1 MQNYKAMKKLLFI
14 AFLLFASCQKDEVT
28 VIPQDIYGYYT
39 GNQSCQPTYSS
50 NPHITVSANDAGS
63 IKLDAL
69 RPWTTQAVTVN
80 CDGNELSIPIQTFT
94 NTGSG
99 GGTVTIAGS
108 GDYKPPFINLN
119 VTVNFSSGQNYT
131 CTVLMSK

>member
-1 MQNYKAMKKLLFI
+1 MKKILLL
-14 AFLLFASCQKDEVT
+14 FLLFSACQKDEVKPL
-28 VIPQDIYGYYT
+28 IPQDIYGFYT
-39 GNQSCQPTYSS
+39 GNQSCNPTYSS
-50 NPHITVSANDAGS
+50 NPRITVSANDERS

-69 RPWTTQAVTVN
+69 RPWTTHEVKVN
-80 CDGNELSIPIQTFT
+80 CNGNDLSIPNQTFV

-99 GGTVTIAGS
+99 AGTVTINGS

-119 VTVNFSSGQNYT
+119 VNVIFSEGDSYT